1 MSKDEVIVRELFIN
15 KWMIPAYIFLIA
27 MNLFLAGVLIPLL
40 IQIYGKLG
48 EISIKIGRRQ
58 ILQFEIVLLE
68 IEVVEIEVV
77 PEFINLTK
85 TGSPQ
90 NLWVILKNLLNLEI
104 LLMKNVINRLKC
116 FHPQKFRRKN
126 KNRSSIIL

>member
-58 ILQFEIVLLE
+58 IL
-68 IEVVEIEVV
+68 
-77 PEFINLTK
+77 
-85 TGSPQ
+85 
-90 NLWVILKNLLNLEI
+90 
-104 LLMKNVINRLKC
+104 
-116 FHPQKFRRKN
+116 
-126 KNRSSIIL
+126 